1 MSAGEFKY
9 LVLDLNLPEIKS
21 IIGILISRVS
31 TRDVLRCR
39 KNLKKSHRKMAQV
52 RVLGLG

>member
-21 IIGILISRVS
+21 IIGILISRV
-31 TRDVLRCR
+31 TRVMC
-39 KNLKKSHRKMAQV
+39 
-52 RVLGLG
+52 